1 MTDHQDESGKPT
13 EQGVDGA
20 APSAVDGP
28 LGNDKP
34 QQGQSTPNPDVT
46 QRLAPGGDDPDDS
59 DWPEEEGVYEQDTEY
74 EEEVTDIGDIDEYAE
89 DPDDWSEDTTGW
101 DEEDTDSDPFA
112 ADDDDY
118 DYEEEPVAYEETEE
132 ADTYEEDDS
141 YEEYDE
147 YDDTD
152 EYEET
157 EPYVVSE
164 PYEEEA
170 EDWPEE
176 TEPVDWEDDQQDEMP
191 VAAQGAYEDENIYV
205 PEREG
210 GDKKGASGFLYGL
223 AWLFS
228 TGTILG
234 TVAIAVV
241 AAFLINI
248 TEQLP
253 SADVM
258 KDYEPPITTR
268 IHAGDGSLIAE
279 FARERRLFVPIDK
292 IPDQL
297 IQAFVAAEDKTF
309 FSHEGVDPRGI
320 VRAAIKN
327 YQNAQAGI
335 DSRQG
340 ASTITQQVA
349 RNFLLSSEQSYERK
363 LKEALIAVR
372 MEEIFTKQKIME
384 LYLNQIYLGWR
395 SYGVAAAALNY
406 FDKSLEELTLGEM
419 AFLAVLPK
427 APNNYHPIKEKER
440 ALERR
445 EYVLNRMMEDGYV
458 NQADVDAAKAEEL
471 VVYERATGAQ
481 NQEAEYFAE
490 EVRRQLYELYD
501 EEGLY
506 GGGLSVRT
514 SMDPDLQALA
524 RRSLRAGLE
533 EYDRRHG
540 WRGPFVHLSDLDT
553 ADWVSALEAVEAPT
567 DLLPWKIAAVLSVTS
582 SNAQVGLL
590 DGSKGSIPF
599 EQMKWARPWLRG
611 ERVGAAPS
619 NARNVLKAGDVV
631 FVEAVSEEAPDTFA
645 LKQIPAVNGALG
657 VMDPHSGRVLA
668 LVGGF
673 SFDGSEFNRAT
684 QALRQP
690 GSSFKPIV
698 YATALDRGY
707 TPSSIV
713 LDGPLV
719 VDQGPGLPLWKPK
732 NYTSRY
738 YGESTL
744 RVGIEQSRNLMTA
757 RLALDMGMKPI
768 VDYARK
774 FGVKE
779 DLQPMPAMALGA
791 GETTLVR
798 MLGAYSIMINGGWK
812 VRPTLIDQI
821 QDRYGMPIHKQ
832 DGRDCPG
839 CSPEE
844 WTNQE
849 EPVLP
854 NRREQTLDP
863 RTAFQIVSMMEGA
876 ILRGTGRK
884 MRSLNKPFAGKT
896 GTTNEA
902 RDAWFIGFTPDLLAG
917 AYVGFDQPR
926 SLGPRETGGGVA
938 LPIVKRFFEGA
949 LEEKPAVPFRVP
961 PGLKLMRVNLRSG
974 MPTSATGKGSIMEA
988 FKPGTEPTWE
998 SKSQR
1003 RITFGEDGLPVDM
1016 AGSST
1021 GATNVNLGAGSGGLY

>member
-13 EQGVDGA
+13 EQGVDDATTSA
-20 APSAVDGP
+20 ADGP
-28 LGNDKP
+28 PRQGDP
-34 QQGQSTPNPDVT
+34 QPGQVSTNPDGV
-46 QRLAPGGDDPDDS
+46 QRLAPGEDDTDEA
-59 DWPEEEGVYEQDTEY
+59 DWPEDEGVYERDTDY
-74 EEEVTDIGDIDEYAE
+74 EDEVTDIGDIDEYVE
-89 DPDDWSEDTTGW
+89 DPDDWDDDMDGWPED
-101 DEEDTDSDPFA
+101 DPDDADPFA
-112 ADDDDY
+112 SDDDHNDY
-118 DYEEEPVAYEETEE
+118 DGDYEEPVAYEEVEE
-132 ADTYEEDDS
+132 PDTYDEDTSYEEDES

-152 EYEET
+152 AYEEA
-157 EPYVVSE
+157 EV
-164 PYEEEA
+164 

-176 TEPVDWEDDQQDEMP
+176 TEPVEWEDDDQDDMP
-191 VAAQGAYEDENIYV
+191 IAAQGAYEDDDIYV

-210 GDKKGASGFLYGL
+210 GAARGGSGFLHGL

-228 TGTILG
+228 TGTILA
-234 TVAIAVV
+234 TVSIAVV
-241 AAFLINI
+241 AAFLVNI
-248 TEQLP
+248 TAQLP

-292 IPDQL
+292 IPEQL
-297 IQAFVAAEDKTF
+297 IQAFVAAEDKSF
-309 FSHEGVDPRGI
+309 FTHEGVDPRGI

-349 RNFLLSSEQSYERK
+349 RNFLLTSEQSYERK

-372 MEEIFTKQKIME
+372 MEEIFTKEKIME

-406 FDKSLEELTLGEM
+406 FDKSLEELTLGEI

-427 APNNYHPIKEKER
+427 APNNYHPIEKRDR

-445 EYVLNRMMEDGYV
+445 EYVLNRMMEDGYIT
-458 NQADVDAAKAEEL
+458 QADVDAAKDEDL

-514 SMDPDLQALA
+514 SMDPEVQSMARKAL
-524 RRSLRAGLE
+524 RDGLE

-553 ADWVSALEAVEAPT
+553 ADWVSGLEAVEAPT
-567 DLLPWKIAAVLSVTS
+567 DLSPWQIAAVLSVTS
-582 SNAQVGLL
+582 SGAQVGFL

-619 NARNVLKAGDVV
+619 NARNVLKTGDVV
-631 FVEAVSEEAPDTFA
+631 FVEAVSEDSPDTFA
-645 LKQIPAVNGALG
+645 LKQIPAVNGAIG

-757 RLALDMGMKPI
+757 RLALDMGMGPI
-768 VDYARK
+768 VEYARK

-798 MLGAYSIMINGGWK
+798 MLGAYAIMINGGWK

-821 QDRYGMPIHKQ
+821 QDRYGKPIHKQ

-844 WTNQE
+844 WSNQE

-863 RTAFQIVSMMEGA
+863 RTAYQIVSMMEGA

-917 AYVGFDQPR
+917 AYVGFDTPR

-949 LEEKPAVPFRVP
+949 LKDQPAVPFRVP

-974 MPTSATGKGSIMEA
+974 MPTSATGKGSVMEA